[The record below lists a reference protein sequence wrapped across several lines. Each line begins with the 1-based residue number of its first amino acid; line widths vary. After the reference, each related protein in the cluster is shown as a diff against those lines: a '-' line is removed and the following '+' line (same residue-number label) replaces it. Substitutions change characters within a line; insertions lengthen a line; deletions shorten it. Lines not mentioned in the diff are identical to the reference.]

1 MPLCNDIIKNR
12 EIRFTCSPTEAN
24 QAEQAVR
31 LLIGITGIE
40 QAVPVRN
47 NILHVRYDIRK
58 ITMQTLESALIGVGF
73 SLHNS
78 LSIQLK
84 RGVIAYCE
92 GALRSSLG
100 IETDQQP
107 SSLTLTRT
115 APQHKLDPRP
125 DNWRNY
131 I

>member
-1 MPLCNDIIKNR
+1 MPLCNDIIKIR
-12 EIRFTCSPTEAN
+12 EIRFTCSPTETD

-31 LLIGITGIE
+31 LLVGIAGIE
-40 QAVPVRN
+40 HAVPVRS
-47 NILHVRYDIRK
+47 NILHVRYDIRE
-58 ITMQTLESALIGVGF
+58 ITMQTLESALIDVGF
-73 SLHNS
+73 TLHNS
-78 LSIQLK
+78 LTMHLK

-100 IETDQQP
+100 IDTGDQP

-115 APQHKLDPRP
+115 PTHHNLDPRP